1 MFKKIYYYSL
11 QDIAGDTCF
20 ENVDCINFLKAI
32 FSVESLSG
40 YTVPSDL
47 TTKKT
52 LYDELISLVF
62 SRFREHAIVKISK
75 YQFQLDPTSE
85 EIDYESQKWGM
96 KFLAYLND
104 SHDFYITLLGLYAD
118 AKSKLMDDIKATSK
132 NNVKFNDTPQNANTE
147 GVYEG
152 DNYITH
158 FTHTEGETTS
168 QLTSKIMRLKEIQDA
183 YKDVMSDWVRGFE
196 RIFYTEEVEWNNE

>member
-1 MFKKIYYYSL
+1 MLKKSYYYSL
-11 QDIAGDTCF
+11 QWLFDSDMFASW
-20 ENVDCINFLKAI
+20 DCANFIKQTLG
-32 FSVESLSG
+32 VESLSG

-52 LYDELISLVF
+52 LYDELISLVV
-62 SRFREHAIVKISK
+62 SRFREHAIIKIDK
-75 YQFQLDPTSE
+75 LPQEQDPSVDEISE
-85 EIDYESQKWGM
+85 QIYSWGM
-96 KFLAYLND
+96 KFIALLND
-104 SHDFYITLLGLYAD
+104 THDYYITLLGLYAD

-196 RIFYTEEVEWNNE
+196 RIFYTEEVEWKYE